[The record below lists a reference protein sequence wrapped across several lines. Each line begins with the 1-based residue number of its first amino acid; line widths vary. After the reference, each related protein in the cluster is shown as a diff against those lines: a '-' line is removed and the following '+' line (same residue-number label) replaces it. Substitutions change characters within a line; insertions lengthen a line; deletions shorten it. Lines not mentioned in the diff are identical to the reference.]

1 MHPIIVTLMML
12 VTIVGMFSLS
22 GALIALAGREPRT
35 ATAPA
40 PRPVPAPNG

>member
-22 GALIALAGREPRT
+22 GALIALAGREPR
-35 ATAPA
+35 AAKA
-40 PRPVPAPNG
+40 PRPAPARNG